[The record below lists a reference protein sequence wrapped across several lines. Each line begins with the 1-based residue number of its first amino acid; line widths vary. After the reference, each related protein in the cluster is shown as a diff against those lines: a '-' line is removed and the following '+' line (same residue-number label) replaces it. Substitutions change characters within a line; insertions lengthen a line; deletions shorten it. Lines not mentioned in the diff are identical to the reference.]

1 LEFIFR
7 TMVDMR
13 MDVDQLRREF
23 ELYRRG
29 QGADDDRP
37 MEAAADEVFE
47 GFPAPSGEIR
57 IHAPAS
63 GPRDGS
69 GGSTGAQSPV
79 LDEEEAEVEVV
90 ASGLATGA
98 LALPD
103 GAVVFRPGMTM
114 EEMER
119 AAIEAAL
126 KAVGGNRR
134 KAARILGIG
143 ERTLYRKI
151 SKFGLDERS

>member
-1 LEFIFR
+1 
-7 TMVDMR
+7 
-13 MDVDQLRREF
+13 
-23 ELYRRG
+23 
-29 QGADDDRP
+29 
-37 MEAAADEVFE
+37 MED
-47 GFPAPSGEIR
+47 
-57 IHAPAS
+57 
-63 GPRDGS
+63 
-69 GGSTGAQSPV
+69 
-79 LDEEEAEVEVV
+79 EEAEVEVV
-90 ASGLATGA
+90 ASGSAAGT

-126 KAVGGNRR
+126 EAVGGNRR

-151 SKFGLDERS
+151 SKFGLDERP